1 MTTENDNK
9 GIDHNKAEEPS
20 ATYET
25 PNNKTITFFNSFE
38 ESKEQSR
45 KEMAETSYEQR
56 LINLQIMRE
65 RSKYFKP
72 IAENKILDK
81 PKTIVIIKAH
91 YL

>member
-1 MTTENDNK
+1 
-9 GIDHNKAEEPS
+9 
-20 ATYET
+20 
-25 PNNKTITFFNSFE
+25 
-38 ESKEQSR
+38 
-45 KEMAETSYEQR
+45 
-56 LINLQIMRE
+56 MRE